1 MFHESI
7 TFLHCGTVH
16 LDFGVHVLLP
26 SPSSACCRK
35 REERWRLQSQFS
47 ASRRLLASCYF
58 CIPVNRVWNPICL
71 FATAS
76 KLPHSQPPA
85 LPLSVLPRACVS
97 FTVVAGPSILSRC
110 ECTYTHTYTH
120 THTRLRIHIYMRV
133 HCETYEAVRE
143 PFLVSSLCLV
153 LERTNF
159 ACTRVTLLFGNLT
172 YVCLLACLLA
182 RSLACGPHRAKIISR
197 QATSDVD
204 LFNGF
209 ICK

>member
-7 TFLHCGTVH
+7 TFLHYGTVH
-16 LDFGVHVLLP
+16 LDFGAHVLP
-26 SPSSACCRK
+26 PFPSSACRRK

-71 FATAS
+71 FATGSS

-85 LPLSVLPRACVS
+85 LPLSVLPHVCVS
-97 FTVVAGPSILSRC
+97 FTVAAGPSTFSRC
-110 ECTYTHTYTH
+110 ERTH
-120 THTRLRIHIYMRV
+120 THTRA

-153 LERTNF
+153 PERTNF
-159 ACTRVTLLFGNLT
+159 ACTRVTLLFGN
-172 YVCLLACLLA
+172 
-182 RSLACGPHRAKIISR
+182 
-197 QATSDVD
+197 
-204 LFNGF
+204 F
-209 ICK
+209 IVIQ